1 MSLLNHL
8 NKFAR
13 RQRGVSLME
22 TVVALGILAAI
33 SVTFL
38 NGLATTSQATY
49 VADEHTTASSLAQSQ
64 MEWAKNADY
73 AYEATGY
80 APAPLPDDKDYLN
93 YSASIA
99 AQPLHSPDDGIQK
112 ITVTIQHSGEGV
124 LRLEGYKVD

>member
-1 MSLLNHL
+1 MRLSKRL
-8 NKFAR
+8 KIFVR
-13 RQRGVSLME
+13 RQPGVSLME

-33 SVTFL
+33 AVTFL

-49 VADEHTTASSLAQSQ
+49 VADEHTTAASLAQSQ

-73 AYEATGY
+73 VYEATGY
-80 APAPLPDDKDYLN
+80 SSAPIPDNKDYRH

-112 ITVTIQHSGEGV
+112 ITVTVQHSGKGV
-124 LRLEGYKVD
+124 LWLEGYKVD